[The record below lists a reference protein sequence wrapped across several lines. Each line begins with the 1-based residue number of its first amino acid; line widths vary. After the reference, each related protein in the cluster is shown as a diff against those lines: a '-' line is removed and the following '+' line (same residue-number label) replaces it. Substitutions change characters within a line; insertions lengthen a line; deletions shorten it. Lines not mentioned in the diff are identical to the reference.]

1 MQMNNLVHLL
11 AALLLT
17 VAMPSISA
25 IAADLPDGVKVGDVA
40 PDFSLLNVDGKQLV
54 LHEQTTVK
62 GLIVVFTC
70 NHCPYSVRYE
80 DRINAL
86 DAKYREMGY
95 AVVAINPN
103 DTVAVPEDS
112 YAKMIDRARAKKF
125 TFPYLVDASQ
135 NIAKAYGARRTPH
148 VYVLSRQ
155 KNNFRVEYI
164 GAIDDAAEGTIGE
177 KFVENA
183 IDELIAGKAPQ
194 TTFTKAV
201 GCTIKWKK
209 D

>member
-1 MQMNNLVHLL
+1 MQMNTFLRLL

-17 VAMPSISA
+17 LTVQAV
-25 IAADLPDGVKVGDVA
+25 AADLPDGVKVGDVA

-70 NHCPYSVRYE
+70 NHCPYSVKYE
-80 DRINAL
+80 DRLIAL
-86 DAKYREMGY
+86 DQKYREMGY

-112 YAKMIDRARAKKF
+112 YTKMIKRAQDKKF
-125 TFPYLVDASQ
+125 TFPYLIDPTQ

-148 VYVLSRQ
+148 VYLLSRQ

-183 IDELIAGKAPQ
+183 IDQLIAGKAPQ
-194 TTFTKAV
+194 PTFTKAV

>member
-1 MQMNNLVHLL
+1 MNVFVRLL
-11 AALLLT
+11 AALVLT
-17 VAMPSISA
+17 MVLPSLPTS
-25 IAADLPDGVKVGDVA
+25 AADLPDGVKVGDVA

-70 NHCPYSVRYE
+70 NHCPYSVKYE

-95 AVVAINPN
+95 AVIAINPN
-103 DTVAVPEDS
+103 DTVAVPEDAYS
-112 YAKMIDRARAKKF
+112 KMIERARTKKF
-125 TFPYLVDASQ
+125 TFPYLIDATQ

-183 IDELIAGKAPQ
+183 IDQLIAGKAPQ

>member
-1 MQMNNLVHLL
+1 MRSFFLL
-11 AALLLT
+11 AAFLT
-17 VAMPSISA
+17 CICGVLVAG
-25 IAADLPDGVKVGDVA
+25 DLPDGVKVGDVA
-40 PDFSLLNVDGKQLV
+40 PDFSLLNIDGKQLV

-70 NHCPYSVRYE
+70 NHCPYAKKYE

-86 DAKYREMGY
+86 DQKYREQGY

-103 DTVAVPEDS
+103 DTIAVPEDAYS
-112 YAKMIDRARAKKF
+112 KMIERAREKKF
-125 TFPYLVDASQ
+125 TFPYLIDPTQ
-135 NIAKAYGARRTPH
+135 NVAKAYGARRTPH
-148 VYVLSRQ
+148 VFLLSRQ
-155 KNNFRVEYI
+155 KTNFRVEYI
-164 GAIDDAAEGTIGE
+164 GGIDDAPDGPVAE

-183 IDELIAGKAPQ
+183 IEQLIAGKAPQ

>member
-1 MQMNNLVHLL
+1 MQMNNLLRFL

-17 VAMPSISA
+17 VTMHSIPA
-25 IAADLPDGVKVGDVA
+25 FAADSPDGVKIGDVA

-95 AVVAINPN
+95 AVIAINPN
-103 DTVAVPEDS
+103 DTVAVPEDA
-112 YAKMIDRARAKKF
+112 YTKMIDRAREKKF

>member
-1 MQMNNLVHLL
+1 
-11 AALLLT
+11 
-17 VAMPSISA
+17 
-25 IAADLPDGVKVGDVA
+25 
-40 PDFSLLNVDGKQLV
+40 
-54 LHEQTTVK
+54 
-62 GLIVVFTC
+62 
-70 NHCPYSVRYE
+70 
-80 DRINAL
+80 
-86 DAKYREMGY
+86 
-95 AVVAINPN
+95 VVAINPN

>member
-1 MQMNNLVHLL
+1 MQMNVFVRLL
-11 AALLLT
+11 AALVLT
-17 VAMPSISA
+17 MVLSSLPSS
-25 IAADLPDGVKVGDVA
+25 AADLPDGVKVGDVA

-70 NHCPYSVRYE
+70 NHCPYSVKYE

-103 DTVAVPEDS
+103 DTVAVPEDAYS
-112 YAKMIDRARAKKF
+112 KMIERARTKKF
-125 TFPYLVDASQ
+125 TFPYLIDATQ
-135 NIAKAYGARRTPH
+135 NVAKAYGARRTPH
-148 VYVLSRQ
+148 VFVLSRQ

-183 IDELIAGKAPQ
+183 IDQLIAGKAPQ

>member
-1 MQMNNLVHLL
+1 MNVFVRLL
-11 AALLLT
+11 AALVLT
-17 VAMPSISA
+17 MVLPSLPTS
-25 IAADLPDGVKVGDVA
+25 AADLPDGVKVGDVA

-70 NHCPYSVRYE
+70 NHCPYSVKYE

-95 AVVAINPN
+95 AVIAINPN

-112 YAKMIDRARAKKF
+112 YSKMIERARTKKF
-125 TFPYLVDASQ
+125 TFPYLIDATQ
-135 NIAKAYGARRTPH
+135 NVAKAYGARRTLH

-183 IDELIAGKAPQ
+183 IDQLIAGKAPQ

>member
-1 MQMNNLVHLL
+1 MNNLVRLL

-62 GLIVVFTC
+62 GLVVVFTC

-95 AVVAINPN
+95 AVIAINPN

-112 YAKMIDRARAKKF
+112 YAKMIDRAREKKF
-125 TFPYLVDASQ
+125 TFPYLIDASQ

-148 VYVLSRQ
+148 VYILSRQ

-183 IDELIAGKAPQ
+183 IDQLIAGKAPQ

>member
-1 MQMNNLVHLL
+1 MNNLVHLL

>member
-1 MQMNNLVHLL
+1 MQMKNFLRFL

-17 VAMPSISA
+17 IAMPSISA
-25 IAADLPDGVKVGDVA
+25 TAADLPDGVKIGDVA

-95 AVVAINPN
+95 AVIAINPN
-103 DTVAVPEDS
+103 DTVAVPEDA
-112 YAKMIDRARAKKF
+112 YTKMIDRAREKKF

>member
-1 MQMNNLVHLL
+1 MNIFFRLL
-11 AALLLT
+11 AALVLT
-17 VAMPSISA
+17 MVLPSLPSA
-25 IAADLPDGVKVGDVA
+25 AADLPDGVKVGDVA

-95 AVVAINPN
+95 AVIAINPN
-103 DTVAVPEDS
+103 DTVAVPEDGYS
-112 YAKMIDRARAKKF
+112 KMIERARTKKF
-125 TFPYLVDASQ
+125 TFPYLIDATQ

-183 IDELIAGKAPQ
+183 IDQLIAGKAPQ

>member
-1 MQMNNLVHLL
+1 MNILLRLL
-11 AALLLT
+11 AALVLT
-17 VAMPSISA
+17 MVLPSLPSA
-25 IAADLPDGVKVGDVA
+25 AADLPDGVKVGDVA

-54 LHEQTTVK
+54 LREQTTVK

-70 NHCPYSVRYE
+70 NHCPYSVKYE

-95 AVVAINPN
+95 AVIAINPN

-112 YAKMIDRARAKKF
+112 YPKMIERARTKKF
-125 TFPYLVDASQ
+125 TFPYLIDATQ
-135 NIAKAYGARRTPH
+135 NVAKAYGARRTPH

-183 IDELIAGKAPQ
+183 IDQLIAGKAPQ

>member
-1 MQMNNLVHLL
+1 MTIFVRLL
-11 AALLLT
+11 AALVLT
-17 VAMPSISA
+17 MVLPSLPTS
-25 IAADLPDGVKVGDVA
+25 AADLPDGVKVGDVA

-70 NHCPYSVRYE
+70 NHCPYSVKYE

-95 AVVAINPN
+95 AVIAINPN

-112 YAKMIDRARAKKF
+112 YSKMIERARTKKF
-125 TFPYLVDASQ
+125 TFPYLIDATQ
-135 NIAKAYGARRTPH
+135 NVAKAYGARRTPH

-183 IDELIAGKAPQ
+183 IDQLIAGKAPQ

>member
-1 MQMNNLVHLL
+1 MQMNNLLRFL

-17 VAMPSISA
+17 VTMHSIPA
-25 IAADLPDGVKVGDVA
+25 FAADSPDGVKIGDVA

-95 AVVAINPN
+95 AVIAINPN
-103 DTVAVPEDS
+103 DTVAVPED
-112 YAKMIDRARAKKF
+112 AFTKMIDRAREKKF